1 MEKTTMNV
9 QELASQ
15 MMIILPKAYK
25 LVKQPDFPVIHVGS
39 RILIPVEAYKE
50 WLRGGTV
57 RNARSHEQSR
67 RRTREK
73 VSLLLTNVER
83 NSTIQI

>member
-25 LVKQPDFPVIHVGS
+25 LVKQPDFSVIHVGI

-50 WLRGGTV
+50 GLREGTV